1 MKINKEEFKVKM
13 RRTRSAF
20 MRAAKKEAE
29 IFDLIDDTFGRM
41 DLEAIPSDAENAENL
56 HEAISC
62 YLQYGEYDLDLLW
75 DELTMGYNTKSVEG
89 GSNETTA

>member
-1 MKINKEEFKVKM
+1 MNKEEFKVKM
-13 RRTRSAF
+13 RGAKSAF

-41 DLEAIPSDAENAENL
+41 DLESIPSDAENAENL

-75 DELTMGYNTKSVEG
+75 DELVDGYRNYNIIKD
-89 GSNETTA
+89 